1 MEQALNRIAFALDR
15 GRPDPVAAPAA
26 DTQAVDLHALAANID
41 ILIARIR
48 DVIGDDVLQQDGP
61 PHDED
66 R

>member
-15 GRPDPVAAPAA
+15 RRPGPGAGVAAEG
-26 DTQAVDLHALAANID
+26 QAVDLQALAANID

-48 DVIGDDVLQQDGP
+48 DVIGDDVL
-61 PHDED
+61 PHDEE